1 MSLQKIL
8 TRSLLLGATAIA
20 LTACNSREKVLYF
33 QDMVVDTPE
42 VAQAPQYIRIEPG
55 DKVSIIVSSSDP
67 QVASVFNLI
76 SMERG
81 TGLTTQTGG
90 TRKTNRGLTTNNHNN
105 GLGLYTVNDRGN
117 IDFPILGELH
127 ISGLTR
133 QEASEFIKKKLI
145 DGKYVTDPVVT
156 VEFANLHF
164 SIIGDTGSSMYSIS
178 DDQINIIEALA
189 MAGDLNITAERD
201 QIYVIRTENGLRTT
215 TRVDM
220 RTKDIFNSPVY
231 YLKQN
236 DIIYVVPNGK
246 KTGEYSINENQWKNP
261 FIYATA
267 FTTLIGIATLVVS
280 LTK

>member
-1 MSLQKIL
+1 MS
-8 TRSLLLGATAIA
+8 ATALA
-20 LTACNSREKVLYF
+20 LTACHSREKVLYF

-55 DKVSIIVSSSDP
+55 DKLSIIVSSSDP

-76 SMERG
+76 AMDRG
-81 TGLTTQTGG
+81 AGLTTQSGG
-90 TRKTNRGLTTNNHNN
+90 NRKSGGGSSNN

-267 FTTLIGIATLVVS
+267 FTTIIGIATLVVS

>member
-8 TRSLLLGATAIA
+8 TRTLLMSATALA
-20 LTACNSREKVLYF
+20 LTACHSREKVLYF

-55 DKVSIIVSSSDP
+55 DKLSIIVSSSDP

-76 SMERG
+76 AMDRG
-81 TGLTTQTGG
+81 AGLTTQSGG
-90 TRKTNRGLTTNNHNN
+90 NRKSGGGSSNN

-267 FTTLIGIATLVVS
+267 FTTIIGITTLVVS

>member
-1 MSLQKIL
+1 MSLKKIL
-8 TRSLLLGATAIA
+8 TKSLFIGAAAIA

-55 DKVSIIVSSSDP
+55 DKISIIVSSSDP

-76 SMERG
+76 SMDRG
-81 TGLTTQTGG
+81 TGLTTRSGG
-90 TRKTNRGLTTNNHNN
+90 SRSGRNVASNNQNN

-127 ISGLTR
+127 VAGLTR
-133 QEASEFIKKKLI
+133 QEASEFIKKKLV

-164 SIIGDTGSSMYSIS
+164 SIIGDKGSSMYSIS

-261 FIYATA
+261 FIYASA
-267 FTTLIGIATLVVS
+267 FTTIVGIATLIVS

>member
-8 TRSLLLGATAIA
+8 TISLLLGATAIA

-76 SMERG
+76 SMDRG
-81 TGLTTQTGG
+81 AGLTTQSGGNRQSGGG
-90 TRKTNRGLTTNNHNN
+90 TSNNG

-127 ISGLTR
+127 IAGLTR

-164 SIIGDTGSSMYSIS
+164 SIIGDIGSSMYSIS

>member
-8 TRSLLLGATAIA
+8 TRTLLMSATAIA
-20 LTACNSREKVLYF
+20 LTACHSREKVLYF

-55 DKVSIIVSSSDP
+55 DKLSIIVSSSDP

-76 SMERG
+76 AMDRG
-81 TGLTTQTGG
+81 AGLTTQNGG
-90 TRKTNRGLTTNNHNN
+90 NRKSGGGSSNN
-105 GLGLYTVNDRGN
+105 GPGLYTVNDRGN

-267 FTTLIGIATLVVS
+267 FTTIIGIATLVVS

>member
-1 MSLQKIL
+1 MS
-8 TRSLLLGATAIA
+8 ATALA
-20 LTACNSREKVLYF
+20 LTACHSREKVLYF

-55 DKVSIIVSSSDP
+55 DKVSIVVSSSNP
-67 QVASVFNLI
+67 QVASIFNLI
-76 SMERG
+76 AMDRG
-81 TGLTTQTGG
+81 AGLTTQSGGKSGGG
-90 TRKTNRGLTTNNHNN
+90 TSNNG

-127 ISGLTR
+127 IAGLTR

-164 SIIGDTGSSMYSIS
+164 SIIGDIGSSMYSIS

-267 FTTLIGIATLVVS
+267 FTTIIGIATLVVS

>member
-8 TRSLLLGATAIA
+8 TRTLLMSATALA
-20 LTACNSREKVLYF
+20 LTACHSREKVLYF

-55 DKVSIIVSSSDP
+55 DKLSIIVSSSDP

-76 SMERG
+76 AMDRG
-81 TGLTTQTGG
+81 ARLTTQSGG
-90 TRKTNRGLTTNNHNN
+90 NRKSGGGSSNN

-267 FTTLIGIATLVVS
+267 STTIIGIATLVVS

>member
-1 MSLQKIL
+1 M
-8 TRSLLLGATAIA
+8 
-20 LTACNSREKVLYF
+20 
-33 QDMVVDTPE
+33 
-42 VAQAPQYIRIEPG
+42 
-55 DKVSIIVSSSDP
+55 
-67 QVASVFNLI
+67 
-76 SMERG
+76 
-81 TGLTTQTGG
+81 
-90 TRKTNRGLTTNNHNN
+90 
-105 GLGLYTVNDRGN
+105 
-117 IDFPILGELH
+117 
-127 ISGLTR
+127 
-133 QEASEFIKKKLI
+133 LI

-164 SIIGDTGSSMYSIS
+164 TIIGDTNSATYSIS

-220 RTKDIFNSPVY
+220 RTKDIFNSPVF

-261 FIYATA
+261 FIYASA
-267 FTTLIGIATLVVS
+267 FTTIVGIATLIVS

>member
-1 MSLQKIL
+1 MSLPKIL
-8 TRSLLLGATAIA
+8 SRALLICTTAIIM
-20 LTACNSREKVLYF
+20 TACHSREKVLYL
-33 QDMVVDTPE
+33 QDIVVDTPE
-42 VAQAPQYIRIEPG
+42 GAQAPQYIRIEPG
-55 DKVSIIVSSSDP
+55 DKLSIIVSSSDP
-67 QVASVFNLI
+67 QVASVFNLT
-76 SMERG
+76 SMDRG
-81 TGLTTQTGG
+81 TALTTQTNGIRSTG
-90 TRKTNRGLTTNNHNN
+90 NSNRYNNN
-105 GLGLYTVNDRGN
+105 GFGLYTVNDRGN
-117 IDFPILGELH
+117 IDFPVIGELH
-127 ISGLTR
+127 IAGFTR
-133 QEASEFIKKKLI
+133 QEASEFIKKMLI

-164 SIIGDTGSSMYSIS
+164 TIIGDTNSATYSIS

-220 RTKDIFNSPVY
+220 RTKDIFNSPVF

-261 FIYATA
+261 FIYASA
-267 FTTLIGIATLVVS
+267 FTTIVGIATLIVS

>member
-8 TRSLLLGATAIA
+8 TRTLLMSATAIA
-20 LTACNSREKVLYF
+20 LTACHSREKVLYF

-55 DKVSIIVSSSDP
+55 DKVSIVVSSSNP
-67 QVASVFNLI
+67 QVASIFNLI
-76 SMERG
+76 AMDRG
-81 TGLTTQTGG
+81 AGLTTQSGGKSGGG
-90 TRKTNRGLTTNNHNN
+90 TSNNG

-127 ISGLTR
+127 IAGLTR

-164 SIIGDTGSSMYSIS
+164 SIIGDIGSSMYSIS

-267 FTTLIGIATLVVS
+267 FTTIIGIATLVVS

>member
-8 TRSLLLGATAIA
+8 TRTLLMSATAIA
-20 LTACNSREKVLYF
+20 LTACHSREKVLYF

-55 DKVSIIVSSSDP
+55 DKISIIVSSSDP

-76 SMERG
+76 AMDRG
-81 TGLTTQTGG
+81 AGLTTQNGG
-90 TRKTNRGLTTNNHNN
+90 NRKSGGGSSNN

-267 FTTLIGIATLVVS
+267 FTTIIGIATLVVS

>member
-8 TRSLLLGATAIA
+8 TRTLLMSATAIA
-20 LTACNSREKVLYF
+20 LTACHSREKVLYF

-55 DKVSIIVSSSDP
+55 DKLSIIVSSSDP

-76 SMERG
+76 AMDRG
-81 TGLTTQTGG
+81 AGLTTQNGG
-90 TRKTNRGLTTNNHNN
+90 NRKSGGGSSNN

-267 FTTLIGIATLVVS
+267 FTTIIGIATLVVS

>member
-8 TRSLLLGATAIA
+8 TRTLLMSATAIA
-20 LTACNSREKVLYF
+20 LTACHSREKVLYF

-55 DKVSIIVSSSDP
+55 DKLSIIVSSSDP

-76 SMERG
+76 AMDRG
-81 TGLTTQTGG
+81 AGLTTQSGG
-90 TRKTNRGLTTNNHNN
+90 NRKSGGGSSNN

-267 FTTLIGIATLVVS
+267 FTTIIGIATLVVS

>member
-8 TRSLLLGATAIA
+8 TRTLLMSATAIA
-20 LTACNSREKVLYF
+20 LTACHSREKVLYF

-55 DKVSIIVSSSDP
+55 DKLSIIVSSSDP

-76 SMERG
+76 AMDRG
-81 TGLTTQTGG
+81 AGLTTQNGG
-90 TRKTNRGLTTNNHNN
+90 NRKSVGGSSNN
-105 GLGLYTVNDRGN
+105 GPGLYTVNDRGN

-267 FTTLIGIATLVVS
+267 FTTIIGIATLVVS

>member
-8 TRSLLLGATAIA
+8 TKSLFIGICA
-20 LTACNSREKVLYF
+20 LALSSCHSREKVLYF
-33 QDMVVDTPE
+33 QDLVVDTPE

-55 DKVSIIVSSSDP
+55 DKLSIIVSSSDP
-67 QVASVFNLI
+67 QVASVFNLTT
-76 SMERG
+76 MDRG
-81 TGLTTQTGG
+81 TGLTSITGG
-90 TRKTNRGLTTNNHNN
+90 TRKGSNSSSSNSN

-117 IDFPILGELH
+117 IDFPILGEIH

-145 DGKYVTDPVVT
+145 EGKYVTDPIVT

-164 SIIGDTGSSMYSIS
+164 TIIGDTGSSKYSIS
-178 DDQINIIEALA
+178 DDQINIIEAIA

-261 FIYATA
+261 FIYASA
-267 FTTLIGIATLVVS
+267 FTTIVGIATLIVS

>member
-8 TRSLLLGATAIA
+8 TKSLFIGAAAIA

-76 SMERG
+76 AMDRG
-81 TGLTTQTGG
+81 AGLTAQSGGNRKSNSVTGG
-90 TRKTNRGLTTNNHNN
+90 NN

-127 ISGLTR
+127 IAGLTR
-133 QEASEFIKKKLI
+133 QEASEYIKKKLI

-220 RTKDIFNSPVY
+220 RTKDVFNSPVY

-246 KTGEYSINENQWKNP
+246 KTGEYSLNENQWKNP

-267 FTTLIGIATLVVS
+267 FTTIVGIATLIVS

>member
-8 TRSLLLGATAIA
+8 TRTLLMSATALA
-20 LTACNSREKVLYF
+20 LTACHSREKVLYF

-55 DKVSIIVSSSDP
+55 DKVSIVVSSSNP
-67 QVASVFNLI
+67 QVASIFNLI
-76 SMERG
+76 AMDRG
-81 TGLTTQTGG
+81 AGLTTQSGGKSGGG
-90 TRKTNRGLTTNNHNN
+90 TSNNG

-127 ISGLTR
+127 IAGLTR

-164 SIIGDTGSSMYSIS
+164 SIIGDIGSSMYSIS

-267 FTTLIGIATLVVS
+267 FTTIIGIATLVVS

>member
-8 TRSLLLGATAIA
+8 TRTLLMSATALA
-20 LTACNSREKVLYF
+20 LTACHSREKVLYF

-55 DKVSIIVSSSDP
+55 DKLSIIVSSSDP

-76 SMERG
+76 AMDRG
-81 TGLTTQTGG
+81 AGLTTQSGG
-90 TRKTNRGLTTNNHNN
+90 NRKSGGGSSNN

-127 ISGLTR
+127 IAGLTR

-164 SIIGDTGSSMYSIS
+164 SIIGDIGSSMYSIS

-267 FTTLIGIATLVVS
+267 FTTIIGIATLVVS

>member
-8 TRSLLLGATAIA
+8 TISLLLGATAIA

-76 SMERG
+76 SMDRG
-81 TGLTTQTGG
+81 AGLTTQSGGNRQSGGG
-90 TRKTNRGLTTNNHNN
+90 TSNNG

-127 ISGLTR
+127 IAGLTR

-164 SIIGDTGSSMYSIS
+164 SIIGDIGSSMYSIS

-267 FTTLIGIATLVVS
+267 FTTIIGIATLVVS

>member
-8 TRSLLLGATAIA
+8 TKSLFIGAAIA

-67 QVASVFNLI
+67 QVASVFNLTA
-76 SMERG
+76 MDRG
-81 TGLTTQTGG
+81 AGLTSQGSRKGG
-90 TRKTNRGLTTNNHNN
+90 STSGNG

-127 ISGLTR
+127 IAGLTR
-133 QEASEFIKKKLI
+133 QEASEYIKKKLI

-220 RTKDIFNSPVY
+220 RTKDVFNSPVY

-246 KTGEYSINENQWKNP
+246 KTGEYSLNENQWKNP

-267 FTTLIGIATLVVS
+267 FTTIVGIATLIVS

>member
-8 TRSLLLGATAIA
+8 TRTLLMSATALA
-20 LTACNSREKVLYF
+20 LTACHSREKVLYF

-55 DKVSIIVSSSDP
+55 DKLSIIVSSSDP

-76 SMERG
+76 AMDRG
-81 TGLTTQTGG
+81 AGLTTQSGG
-90 TRKTNRGLTTNNHNN
+90 NRKSGGGSSNN

-267 FTTLIGIATLVVS
+267 FTTIIGIATLVVS

>member
-8 TRSLLLGATAIA
+8 TRTLLMSATAIA
-20 LTACNSREKVLYF
+20 LTACHSREKVLYF
-33 QDMVVDTPE
+33 QDMVVDTAE

-55 DKVSIIVSSSDP
+55 DKLSIIVSSSDP

-76 SMERG
+76 AMDRG
-81 TGLTTQTGG
+81 AGLTTQSGG
-90 TRKTNRGLTTNNHNN
+90 NRKSGGGSSNN

-267 FTTLIGIATLVVS
+267 FTTIIGIATLVVS

>member
-1 MSLQKIL
+1 MLLQKIL
-8 TRSLLLGATAIA
+8 TRTLLMSATALA
-20 LTACNSREKVLYF
+20 LTACHSREKVLYF

-55 DKVSIIVSSSDP
+55 DKLSIIVSSSDP

-76 SMERG
+76 AMDRG
-81 TGLTTQTGG
+81 AGLTTQSGG
-90 TRKTNRGLTTNNHNN
+90 NRKSGGGSSNN

-267 FTTLIGIATLVVS
+267 FTTIIGIATLVVS